1 MSEAALYVHI
11 FAICLFFF
19 IFARQAGED
28 EDLPRNNILDNMCF
42 GDLYRLL
49 Y

>member
-1 MSEAALYVHI
+1 MKLYYMSI
-11 FAICLFFF
+11 FLLFVFFFF

-42 GDLYRLL
+42 GDMYRLL